1 MSQTLIRRL
10 LYAAVVLAFVLHN
23 DLWLWDDRRLI
34 GGMPV
39 GLVYHLVFCLV
50 VALLMWGLVR
60 FAWPRGLDS

>member
-1 MSQTLIRRL
+1 MIRRL

-23 DLWLWDDRRLI
+23 DLWLWDDPRLI

>member
-34 GGMPV
+34 AGMPV